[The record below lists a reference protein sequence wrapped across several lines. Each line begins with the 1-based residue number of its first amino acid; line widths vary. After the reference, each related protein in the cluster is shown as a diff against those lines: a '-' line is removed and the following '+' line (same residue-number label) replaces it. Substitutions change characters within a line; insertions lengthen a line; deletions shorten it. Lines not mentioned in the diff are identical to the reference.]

1 MSAQFLHDVLVP
13 LSDAFYKQ
21 ADAILDLREYALSK
35 QNPGRCVSCYFKL
48 FSAAR
53 GDKVRRLQALR
64 KWLETNLVVVARDEQ
79 DRLLERIPLYLDEGD
94 LESFCQRMLQ
104 EVVHNRVYNTK
115 RIELQF
121 AFKGESLAA

>member
-1 MSAQFLHDVLVP
+1 MSAQFLHEVLVP

-53 GDKVRRLQALR
+53 GDKVRRLHALR
-64 KWLETNLVVVARDEQ
+64 KWLETNLVVIAKDEQ
-79 DRLLERIPLYLDEGD
+79 DRLLESIPVNLDEAD

-104 EVVHNRVYNTK
+104 EVMNNRVYGGK
-115 RIELQF
+115 RVELRF
-121 AFKGESLAA
+121 AFKGGELAA

>member
-104 EVVHNRVYNTK
+104 EVVHNRVYNSK

>member
-1 MSAQFLHDVLVP
+1 MSAQFLHEVLVP

-21 ADAILDLREYALSK
+21 ADAILDLREHALTK

-48 FSAAR
+48 FSAAK

-64 KWLETNLVVVARDEQ
+64 KWLETNLVVVARDER
-79 DRLLERIPLYLDEGD
+79 DRMLESIPLFLDDGD

-104 EVVHNRVYNTK
+104 EVVHNRVYK
-115 RIELQF
+115 SERIELQF
-121 AFKGESLAA
+121 AFKGDSLAA